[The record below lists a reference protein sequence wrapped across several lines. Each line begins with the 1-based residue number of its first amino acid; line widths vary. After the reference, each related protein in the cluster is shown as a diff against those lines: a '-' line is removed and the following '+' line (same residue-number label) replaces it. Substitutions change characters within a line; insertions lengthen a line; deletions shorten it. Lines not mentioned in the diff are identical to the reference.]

1 MIAVGVYRPKT
12 ETNVG
17 TLWRAAYLYGASM
30 IFTVGH
36 RYRAQASDTV
46 GVWRHI
52 PLVQYPDFEAFRG
65 ARPWN
70 APLVGVEQV
79 AGVSI
84 SLGRFSHPDS
94 AVYLLGAEDH
104 GLPRTVVE
112 YCDALIEVE
121 SVEPTCM
128 NVAMAGSIV
137 LYDRHMKGDRMARRR
152 AGLRVVSA

>member
-1 MIAVGVYRPKT
+1 MIAIGVYRPKT
-12 ETNVG
+12 EVNIG

-30 IFTVGH
+30 IFTIGH
-36 RYRAQASDTV
+36 RYQPQASDTV
-46 GVWRHI
+46 GVWRHV
-52 PLVQYPDFEAFRG
+52 PLINYPDMDAFKA

-70 APLVGVEQV
+70 APLIGIEQV
-79 AGVSI
+79 AGESI
-84 SLGRFSHPDS
+84 PLGRFSHPDN

-104 GLPRTVVE
+104 GLPRAVWG

-137 LYDRHMKGDRMARRR
+137 LYDRHIKGDRLARRR
-152 AGLRVVSA
+152 AGLRAVAS